1 MKFLCIAFLLFLA
14 LLAPSARY
22 SIIPQCTAL
31 KNVPRTLQAT
41 PEYSKEIAIPA
52 STADGTLE
60 TFPSSVQCG
69 LTMSILIQK
78 VVNTNPLIL
87 SPRAMSAIVLSKLEY
102 LVTLTKRG
110 IGFVWNRSKEAT
122 HSSIEPP
129 ITASAENRVAGQ
141 IEPLWTHYSQVQID
155 KLTSGTFHPFIL
167 RTLIKCESQNT
178 NIARIDSNGAMGW
191 GLLQFNGT
199 STWNQYAPQANV
211 TGSPMNPKD
220 AIKVADYMISI
231 GQLHRWT
238 CAYIT
243 KLL

>member
-22 SIIPQCTAL
+22 SIIAPAEAKTAPQV
-31 KNVPRTLQAT
+31 K
-41 PEYSKEIAIPA
+41 
-52 STADGTLE
+52 
-60 TFPSSVQCG
+60 
-69 LTMSILIQK
+69 
-78 VVNTNPLIL
+78 
-87 SPRAMSAIVLSKLEY
+87 
-102 LVTLTKRG
+102 
-110 IGFVWNRSKEAT
+110 
-122 HSSIEPP
+122 IE
-129 ITASAENRVAGQ
+129 Q
-141 IEPLWTHYSQVQID
+141 LWTHYSQVQID

-167 RTLIKCESQNT
+167 RTLIKCESQNV

-220 AIKVADYMISI
+220 AIKVADYMISV

-238 CAYIT
+238 CARLT
-243 KLL
+243 GLL

>member
-1 MKFLCIAFLLFLA
+1 MKSLCVAFLLFLA

-22 SIIPQCTAL
+22 SIIA
-31 KNVPRTLQAT
+31 
-41 PEYSKEIAIPA
+41 PA
-52 STADGTLE
+52 E
-60 TFPSSVQCG
+60 
-69 LTMSILIQK
+69 
-78 VVNTNPLIL
+78 
-87 SPRAMSAIVLSKLEY
+87 
-102 LVTLTKRG
+102 
-110 IGFVWNRSKEAT
+110 
-122 HSSIEPP
+122 
-129 ITASAENRVAGQ
+129 AENLASKATEARPRV
-141 IEPLWTHYSQVQID
+141 YSQAQID
-155 KLTSGTFHPFIL
+155 KLISGTFHPFIL

-238 CAYIT
+238 CARLT
-243 KLL
+243 GLL